1 MSLECLESNHFVK
14 KLQEMV
20 EISNMVENIAKH
32 GKLQHNWFKT
42 EHVEDMSTDKDEKQS
57 T

>member
-32 GKLQHNWFKT
+32 GKLQHN
-42 EHVEDMSTDKDEKQS
+42 
-57 T
+57 